1 MFQYQASNTLL
12 AGKTILVTGAT
23 SGIGRA
29 AALSYAQHGATVILL
44 GRDVAKLEAV
54 YDEIEQQGSP
64 APAIY
69 PLNLETMSDT
79 EYSELALRIE
89 QEFGALHGVLHNASI
104 LGELKPISQYP
115 TDMWQQVMQ
124 INLHAPFMMTRELLP
139 LLRQS
144 ENASVI
150 FTSSGVGQQGRAHW
164 GAYSV
169 SKFATEGL
177 MQVLADEEQG
187 ISTVRVNCI
196 NPGGTRTQ
204 MRANAFPAEDPSTLP
219 TPQAILPLY
228 LYLMGNDSRHVNG
241 KTVHAQKT

>member
-69 PLNLETMSDT
+69 PLNLETVSDA

-89 QEFGALHGVLHNASI
+89 QEFGALHGVLHNAGI

-241 KTVHAQKT
+241 KTIHAQKT